1 MKVGGNKTAKWI
13 ESSTKK
19 IAVVRGHRCLLLI
32 EFHEGDFID
41 EDMEDLV
48 AVI

>member
-1 MKVGGNKTAKWI
+1 MKIGGNKSAEWI

-32 EFHEGDFID
+32 EFPEDGFID